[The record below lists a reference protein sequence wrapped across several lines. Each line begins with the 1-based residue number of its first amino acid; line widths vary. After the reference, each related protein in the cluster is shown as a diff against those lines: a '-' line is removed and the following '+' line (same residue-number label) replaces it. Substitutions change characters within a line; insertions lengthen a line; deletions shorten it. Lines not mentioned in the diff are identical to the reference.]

1 LYAARLEGWITIGQ
15 EGVMAATSDEL
26 MTIARAAADKIDIR
40 TDVRQFPSFGDVEE
54 QCETEFDDLLE
65 TLHDDELF
73 ESVDVQR
80 QQDLADALTAAL
92 PLEKRGLLDELI
104 DNQARQLWLN
114 QEAAFHLGMAVGMR
128 LAAGR
133 RQ

>member
-1 LYAARLEGWITIGQ
+1 
-15 EGVMAATSDEL
+15 MATTSDEL
-26 MTIARAAADKIDIR
+26 MAIARAAADKIDVR
-40 TDVRQFPSFGDVEE
+40 TEARQFPSFGDVEE
-54 QCETEFDDLLE
+54 QCEAEFDELLE
-65 TLHDDELF
+65 TLHDDEVF
-73 ESVDVQR
+73 EGVDVQR
-80 QQDLADALTAAL
+80 QQELADTLTAAL
-92 PLEKRGLLDELI
+92 PPDTRELLEELI